1 MPSVAHAIYFYFSL
15 MFLLARTLAVSLYLA
30 EVNDRSRDPLNVIKQ
45 IPPSCYYPE
54 VERFVL
60 EININKVAMTGMQY
74 FDITRKLVLTASCF
88 FIFHNLFI

>member
-88 FIFHNLFI
+88 IYIS